1 MKRKKERKRERLR
14 ERRETE
20 EGKEGKRVKERDGGR
35 EGDKGKE
42 GRKEVR
48 KGRREGRMYEAY
60 QELCQVSGFSNL
72 KCMNAMPLK
81 LRCIV
86 RTIWLGHGVVNLAK
100 KRSHLPNV
108 ISRVGPGLC
117 STPVKL

>member
-1 MKRKKERKRERLR
+1 MEGGKVTKERK
-14 ERRETE
+14 
-20 EGKEGKRVKERDGGR
+20 EGKKYG
-35 EGDKGKE
+35 
-42 GRKEVR
+42 